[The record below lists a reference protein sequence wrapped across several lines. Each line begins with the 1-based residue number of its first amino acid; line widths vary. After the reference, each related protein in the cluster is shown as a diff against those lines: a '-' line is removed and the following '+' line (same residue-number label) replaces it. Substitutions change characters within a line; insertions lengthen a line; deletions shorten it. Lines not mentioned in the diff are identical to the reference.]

1 MPSKLVEYRRNNF
14 KVKATHKEVLTLVSK
29 KEGRPDVHF
38 VDVGA
43 AFIDPKIQREREKA
57 AAHRA
62 ELRAKKRAALAKA

>member
-1 MPSKLVEYRRNNF
+1 M
-14 KVKATHKEVLTLVSK
+14 SK